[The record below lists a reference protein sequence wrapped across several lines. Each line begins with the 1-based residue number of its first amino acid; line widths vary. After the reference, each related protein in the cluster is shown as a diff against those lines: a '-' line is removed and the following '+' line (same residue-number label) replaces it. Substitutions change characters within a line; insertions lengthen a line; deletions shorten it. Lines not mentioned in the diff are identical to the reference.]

1 MSPLQEAEAFYRG
14 VLGAEAHLPE
24 ALLLRVVQGQM
35 TALEKARVETHLM
48 ACSRCQRDVQA
59 LYLVAQ
65 PAAATAPVS
74 APTAEP
80 AAPDTPAHTPSPVAR
95 APKLPSFPALPALPA
110 LRSPVLPL
118 LFLAV
123 NALGLGGIYSAVTRR
138 SSAPRPTPSPVVT
151 TSPAPTEDLNRFR
164 AAYEAQL
171 SLERGR
177 VAQLEKQVE
186 ALKQLPR
193 TEASPSPTG
202 STTVRLK
209 PEAIRVPILTQRAVS
224 LSARPAIVW
233 KPTPKAASYSVELL
247 SASGKRVEKVVVRK
261 TEWRT
266 TKTLKRGATYR
277 WRVTALGKTKKPLG
291 AAQVGGVTVMAK
303 GEAGRL
309 ANLLTQLA
317 DELSRL
323 GFRTEAAAARA
334 RAANLR

>member
-35 TALEKARVETHLM
+35 TALEKARVEAHLM

-65 PAAATAPVS
+65 PAAATAAPTPP

-80 AAPDTPAHTPSPVAR
+80 AALDTPAHTPSPVAR
-95 APKLPSFPALPALPA
+95 APKRPSLPALPA

-138 SSAPRPTPSPVVT
+138 SSTPRPTPAPVVT
-151 TSPAPTEDLNRFR
+151 ASPAPTEDLNRFR

-186 ALKQLPR
+186 TLKQLPK
-193 TEASPSPTG
+193 TVASPSPTG

-233 KPTPKAASYSVELL
+233 KPTPKATSYSVELL
-247 SASGKRVEKVVVRK
+247 SASGKRVEKAVVRK

-266 TKTLKRGATYR
+266 TKTLKRGTTYR